1 MSNQNETKIEGLG
14 DLAKKIILAS
24 LGSASIAKGLIKETS
39 ISKEILSNLLGKA
52 EKTKDDLVEMLAR
65 EVSKFLGKVNVSEEV
80 IKALKGL
87 VINLTASVDFDEKKG
102 GKPKATIKKSHV
114 TKR

>member
-14 DLAKKIILAS
+14 DLAKKIILTS
-24 LGSASIAKGLIKETS
+24 LGSASLAKGLIKETS
-39 ISKEILSNLLGKA
+39 IPKEILSNLLGKA

-87 VINLTASVDFDEKKG
+87 VINLSASIDFDEKKG
-102 GKPKATIKKSHV
+102 GRPKTTIKKSHV
-114 TKR
+114 SKK